1 MGVFLLFMKR
11 IPTIMF
17 PEVLD
22 SLESLSNEEIGQ
34 MMRLIIKW
42 NKGEVVEPKDSLEK
56 FVWATIYPKL
66 EQDKEKYLETCE
78 KRRQAVNKR
87 WSKEKDTNEY
97 KSIQENTNSNYNY
110 NNTSKEVLFKDQ
122 EDGKHEPVEAG
133 SVSEEPVSKGLES
146 LEKIFPPRKN
156 DIGIDEINLWNSLSQ
171 QNKKTMIQRAS
182 MYIRSENKKDDGKF
196 IKKIGKWMREQIEKG
211 FEESTPSM
219 KNSTNSTDPRLL
231 KLVDGQVYSTIL
243 SKVSDSTGKA
253 DKIYHQLNRKDI
265 FNDKKELLNFVQS
278 MDKEEINNLL
288 N

>member
-34 MMRLIIKW
+34 MMRLVIKW

-122 EDGKHEPVEAG
+122 EDGKHEPLDGG

-182 MYIRSENKKDDGKF
+182 MYIRNENKKDEGKF

-211 FEESTPSM
+211 FEESMPSM
-219 KNSTNSTDPRLL
+219 KNSTSSTDPRLL

-243 SKVSDSTGKA
+243 NKVSDSTGKA
-253 DKIYHQLNRKDI
+253 DKIYNQLNRKDI

-278 MDKEEINNLL
+278 MDNQEINNLL

>member
-1 MGVFLLFMKR
+1 
-11 IPTIMF
+11 MF

-122 EDGKHEPVEAG
+122 EDGKHEPLDGG

-182 MYIRSENKKDDGKF
+182 MYIRNENKKDEGKF

-211 FEESTPSM
+211 FEDSMPSM
-219 KNSTNSTDPRLL
+219 KNSTSSTDPRLL

-243 SKVSDSTGKA
+243 NKVSDSTGKA
-253 DKIYHQLNRKDI
+253 DKIYNQLNRKDI

-278 MDKEEINNLL
+278 MDNQEINNLL

>member
-1 MGVFLLFMKR
+1 
-11 IPTIMF
+11 MF

-122 EDGKHEPVEAG
+122 EDGKHEPLDGG

-182 MYIRSENKKDDGKF
+182 MYIRNENKKDEGKF

-211 FEESTPSM
+211 FEESMPSM
-219 KNSTNSTDPRLL
+219 KNSTSSTDPRLL

-243 SKVSDSTGKA
+243 NKVSDSTGKA
-253 DKIYHQLNRKDI
+253 DKIYNQLNRKDI

-278 MDKEEINNLL
+278 MDNQEINNLL

>member
-122 EDGKHEPVEAG
+122 EDGKHEPLDGG

-182 MYIRSENKKDDGKF
+182 MYIRNENKMDEGKF

-211 FEESTPSM
+211 FEESMPSM
-219 KNSTNSTDPRLL
+219 KNSTSSTDPRLL

-243 SKVSDSTGKA
+243 NKVSDSTGKA
-253 DKIYHQLNRKDI
+253 DKIYNQLNRKDI

-278 MDKEEINNLL
+278 MDNQEINNLL

>member
-1 MGVFLLFMKR
+1 M
-11 IPTIMF
+11 IY
-17 PEVLD
+17 PEILD
-22 SLESLSNEEIGQ
+22 ALEPLSKEEKGAILE
-34 MMRLIIKW
+34 MIIQW
-42 NKGEVVEPKDSLEK
+42 NKGNDVTPSNSLEK
-56 FVWATIYPKL
+56 FVWATILPKL
-66 EQDKEKYLETCE
+66 EDNKIKYQEISQ
-78 KRRQAVNKR
+78 KRTEAVNKR
-87 WSKEKDTNEY
+87 WNKIDDTNDTNEY
-97 KSIQENTNSNYNY
+97 KSIQKNPNYNY
-110 NNTSKEVLFKDQ
+110 NSNDSSKEESIRDR
-122 EDGKHEPVEAG
+122 DGKHEPVEAG

>member
-1 MGVFLLFMKR
+1 MKR

-122 EDGKHEPVEAG
+122 EDGKHEPLDGG

-182 MYIRSENKKDDGKF
+182 MYIRNENKKDEGKF

-211 FEESTPSM
+211 FEESMPSM
-219 KNSTNSTDPRLL
+219 KNSTSSTDPRLL

-243 SKVSDSTGKA
+243 NKVSDSTGKA
-253 DKIYHQLNRKDI
+253 DKIYNQLNRKDI

-278 MDKEEINNLL
+278 MDNQEINNLL

>member
-1 MGVFLLFMKR
+1 
-11 IPTIMF
+11 MF

-122 EDGKHEPVEAG
+122 EDWKHEPLDGG

-182 MYIRSENKKDDGKF
+182 MYIRNENKKDEGKF

-211 FEESTPSM
+211 FEESMPSM
-219 KNSTNSTDPRLL
+219 KNSTSSTDPRLL

-243 SKVSDSTGKA
+243 NKVSDSTGKA
-253 DKIYHQLNRKDI
+253 DKIYNQLNRKDI

-278 MDKEEINNLL
+278 MDNQEINNLL

>member
-1 MGVFLLFMKR
+1 M
-11 IPTIMF
+11 IYT
-17 PEVLD
+17 ETLD
-22 SLESLSNEEIGQ
+22 ALCNLPNEDIGQ
-34 MMRLIIKW
+34 VMRHIKTW
-42 NKGEVVEPKDSLEK
+42 NDGAEPVIDNPYHKFLWSMILPDLERNKETYLLTLEK
-56 FVWATIYPKL
+56 RQIAGRENGKLGGRPKKGN
-66 EQDKEKYLETCE
+66 ETQEK
-78 KRRQAVNKR
+78 VMGF
-87 WSKEKDTNEY
+87 S
-97 KSIQENTNSNYNY
+97 ENPNNPNYNSNY

-122 EDGKHEPVEAG
+122 EDGKHEPLDGG

-156 DIGIDEINLWNSLSQ
+156 DIGIDEINLWNSISQ

-182 MYIRSENKKDDGKF
+182 MYIRNENKKDEGKF

-211 FEESTPSM
+211 FDESTPSM

-243 SKVSDSTGKA
+243 TKVLNSTGKA

>member
-1 MGVFLLFMKR
+1 M
-11 IPTIMF
+11 IYT
-17 PEVLD
+17 ETLD
-22 SLESLSNEEIGQ
+22 ALCNLPNEDIGQ
-34 MMRLIIKW
+34 VMRHIKTW
-42 NKGEVVEPKDSLEK
+42 NDGAEPVIDNPYHKFLWSMILPDLERNKETYLLTLEK
-56 FVWATIYPKL
+56 RQIAGRENGKLGGRPKKGN
-66 EQDKEKYLETCE
+66 ETQEK
-78 KRRQAVNKR
+78 VMGF
-87 WSKEKDTNEY
+87 S
-97 KSIQENTNSNYNY
+97 ENPNNPNYNSNY

-122 EDGKHEPVEAG
+122 EDGKHEPLDGG

-156 DIGIDEINLWNSLSQ
+156 DIGIDEINLWNSISQ

-182 MYIRSENKKDDGKF
+182 MYIRNENKKDEGKF

-211 FEESTPSM
+211 FDESTPSM

-243 SKVSDSTGKA
+243 TKVLNSTGKA

-278 MDKEEINNLL
+278 MDNQEINNLL

>member
-1 MGVFLLFMKR
+1 
-11 IPTIMF
+11 MF

-122 EDGKHEPVEAG
+122 EDGKHEPLDGG

-156 DIGIDEINLWNSLSQ
+156 DIGIDEINLWNSLAQ

-182 MYIRSENKKDDGKF
+182 MYIRNENKKDEGKF

-211 FEESTPSM
+211 FEESMPSM
-219 KNSTNSTDPRLL
+219 KNSTSSTDPRLL

-243 SKVSDSTGKA
+243 NKVSDSTGKA
-253 DKIYHQLNRKDI
+253 DKIYNQLNRKDI

-278 MDKEEINNLL
+278 MDNQEINNLL